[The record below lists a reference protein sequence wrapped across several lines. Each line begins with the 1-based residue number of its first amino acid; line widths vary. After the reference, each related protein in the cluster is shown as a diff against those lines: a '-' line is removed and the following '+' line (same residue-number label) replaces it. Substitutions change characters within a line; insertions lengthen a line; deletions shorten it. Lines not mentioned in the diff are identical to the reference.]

1 MRNSGSPAEVFGKT
15 SSDLSKFKGVTTER
29 AEAILSTNSKEFIS
43 NQLESDD
50 RGYFNLGETTSYTY
64 IDGKPLEQNK
74 TYVWQVKKHVKPV
87 MVILIT

>member
-1 MRNSGSPAEVFGKT
+1 MSEYDQSEHFSPEDALNAGAVLPFP
-15 SSDLSKFKGVTTER
+15 
-29 AEAILSTNSKEFIS
+29 
-43 NQLESDD
+43 DD
-50 RGYFNLGETTSYTY
+50 GGYFNLGETTSYTY